1 MKLLLDTHIFI
12 WWADQ
17 PERLSPDALSALEDE
32 ANELLLSVASVWE
45 MQIKIQL
52 GKLKL
57 SLPLK
62 ELVKNQQETN
72 DLTVSPVALPH
83 VLALDA
89 LPFHHK
95 DPFDRL
101 LIAQSIAEGLTI
113 VTADSQFSAYSVTCC
128 SDQRNG
134 QFCAP
139 FLWLLFKLKARHFHL
154 DIRAGVGIAHAVQG
168 DVYRQGLVGC
178 ELGLSTGNYHDG
190 ALFHR
195 LSIIVDNSAAYLE
208 SGQSLSG

>member
-17 PERLSPDALSALEDE
+17 PEKLPPAALSALEDD

-62 ELVKNQQETN
+62 ELVKNQQDTN
-72 DLTVSPVALPH
+72 DLRVSPVTLTH
-83 VLALDA
+83 VLALDS

-95 DPFDRL
+95 DPFDRV
-101 LIAQSIAEGLTI
+101 LIAQCMAEGLTI
-113 VTADSQFSAYSVTCC
+113 VTSDSQFAASSVK
-128 SDQRNG
+128 
-134 QFCAP
+134 
-139 FLWLLFKLKARHFHL
+139 LL
-154 DIRAGVGIAHAVQG
+154 Q
-168 DVYRQGLVGC
+168 
-178 ELGLSTGNYHDG
+178 
-190 ALFHR
+190 
-195 LSIIVDNSAAYLE
+195 
-208 SGQSLSG
+208 

>member
-17 PERLSPDALSALEDE
+17 PEKLSPAALSALEDE

-62 ELVKNQQETN
+62 DLIKNQQETN
-72 DLTVSPVALPH
+72 DLTVSPVALTH

-101 LIAQSIAEGLTI
+101 LIAQSIEEDLTL
-113 VTADSQFSAYSVTCC
+113 VTADSQFSAYSI
-128 SDQRNG
+128 N
-134 QFCAP
+134 
-139 FLWLLFKLKARHFHL
+139 LL
-154 DIRAGVGIAHAVQG
+154 Q
-168 DVYRQGLVGC
+168 
-178 ELGLSTGNYHDG
+178 
-190 ALFHR
+190 
-195 LSIIVDNSAAYLE
+195 
-208 SGQSLSG
+208 

>member
-17 PERLSPDALSALEDE
+17 PEKLSHAALSALQEE

-57 SLPLK
+57 SVPLK
-62 ELVKNQQETN
+62 ELVKTQQETN
-72 DLTVSPVALPH
+72 QLNLLPVELKH

-101 LIAQSIAEGLTI
+101 LMAQSIEEELTL
-113 VTADSQFSAYSVTCC
+113 VSADSQFSAYSV
-128 SDQRNG
+128 R
-134 QFCAP
+134 
-139 FLWLLFKLKARHFHL
+139 LL
-154 DIRAGVGIAHAVQG
+154 Q
-168 DVYRQGLVGC
+168 
-178 ELGLSTGNYHDG
+178 
-190 ALFHR
+190 
-195 LSIIVDNSAAYLE
+195 
-208 SGQSLSG
+208 

>member
-17 PERLSPDALSALEDE
+17 PEKLSPAALSALEDE
-32 ANELLLSVASVWE
+32 DNELVLSVASVWE

-72 DLTVSPVALPH
+72 DLMVSPVALTH

-101 LIAQSIAEGLTI
+101 LIAQSISDGLTV
-113 VTADSQFSAYSVTCC
+113 VTADSQFSAYSVK
-128 SDQRNG
+128 
-134 QFCAP
+134 
-139 FLWLLFKLKARHFHL
+139 LL
-154 DIRAGVGIAHAVQG
+154 Q
-168 DVYRQGLVGC
+168 
-178 ELGLSTGNYHDG
+178 
-190 ALFHR
+190 
-195 LSIIVDNSAAYLE
+195 
-208 SGQSLSG
+208 

>member
-57 SLPLK
+57 GLALK
-62 ELVKNQQETN
+62 ELIKNQQETN
-72 DLTVSPVALPH
+72 DLTVSPVTLTH

-101 LIAQSIAEGLTI
+101 LIAQSIAEKLTL
-113 VTADSQFSAYSVTCC
+113 VSADPQFSPYPVK
-128 SDQRNG
+128 
-134 QFCAP
+134 
-139 FLWLLFKLKARHFHL
+139 LL
-154 DIRAGVGIAHAVQG
+154 Q
-168 DVYRQGLVGC
+168 
-178 ELGLSTGNYHDG
+178 
-190 ALFHR
+190 
-195 LSIIVDNSAAYLE
+195 
-208 SGQSLSG
+208 

>member
-17 PERLSPDALSALEDE
+17 PEKLSPAALSALEDE

-72 DLTVSPVALPH
+72 DLTVSPVALTH

-101 LIAQSIAEGLTI
+101 LIAQGILEGLTV
-113 VTADSQFSAYSVTCC
+113 VTADSQFSAYSVK
-128 SDQRNG
+128 
-134 QFCAP
+134 
-139 FLWLLFKLKARHFHL
+139 LL
-154 DIRAGVGIAHAVQG
+154 
-168 DVYRQGLVGC
+168 
-178 ELGLSTGNYHDG
+178 E
-190 ALFHR
+190 
-195 LSIIVDNSAAYLE
+195 
-208 SGQSLSG
+208 

>member
-1 MKLLLDTHIFI
+1 MRLLLDTHIFI

-17 PERLSPDALSALEDE
+17 PERLSPAALSALEDD
-32 ANELLLSVASVWE
+32 ANELLLSVVSVWE

-62 ELVKNQQETN
+62 ELLKNQQETN
-72 DLTVSPVALPH
+72 DLTVSAVALTH

-101 LIAQSIAEGLTI
+101 LIAQSIEEGLTI
-113 VTADSQFSAYSVTCC
+113 VTADSKFSSYSVK
-128 SDQRNG
+128 
-134 QFCAP
+134 
-139 FLWLLFKLKARHFHL
+139 LL
-154 DIRAGVGIAHAVQG
+154 Q
-168 DVYRQGLVGC
+168 
-178 ELGLSTGNYHDG
+178 
-190 ALFHR
+190 
-195 LSIIVDNSAAYLE
+195 
-208 SGQSLSG
+208 

>member
-12 WWADQ
+12 WWADE
-17 PERLSPDALSALEDE
+17 PEKLSPATLSALEDE

-62 ELVKNQQETN
+62 ELVKTQQETN
-72 DLTVSPVALPH
+72 ELMVSPVALTH

-101 LIAQSIAEGLTI
+101 LIAQGIAEGLTI
-113 VTADSQFSAYSVTCC
+113 VTADSQFSAYSV
-128 SDQRNG
+128 N
-134 QFCAP
+134 
-139 FLWLLFKLKARHFHL
+139 LL
-154 DIRAGVGIAHAVQG
+154 Q
-168 DVYRQGLVGC
+168 
-178 ELGLSTGNYHDG
+178 
-190 ALFHR
+190 
-195 LSIIVDNSAAYLE
+195 
-208 SGQSLSG
+208 

>member
-17 PERLSPDALSALEDE
+17 PEKLSPDALSALEDE

-57 SLPLK
+57 HLPLK
-62 ELVKNQQETN
+62 ELVKNQQQTN
-72 DLTVSPVALPH
+72 DVTVSPVTLTH
-83 VLALDA
+83 VLAVGD

-101 LIAQSIAEGLTI
+101 LIAQGIHEDLTL
-113 VTADSQFSAYSVTCC
+113 VTADSQFSAYSVK
-128 SDQRNG
+128 
-134 QFCAP
+134 
-139 FLWLLFKLKARHFHL
+139 LL
-154 DIRAGVGIAHAVQG
+154 Q
-168 DVYRQGLVGC
+168 
-178 ELGLSTGNYHDG
+178 
-190 ALFHR
+190 
-195 LSIIVDNSAAYLE
+195 
-208 SGQSLSG
+208 

>member
-17 PERLSPDALSALEDE
+17 PEKLSRTTLSALEDE

-45 MQIKIQL
+45 MQIKILL

-57 SLPLK
+57 SLSLK
-62 ELVKNQQETN
+62 EILKNQQETN
-72 DLTVSPVALPH
+72 DLTVSPVTLTH

-101 LIAQSIAEGLTI
+101 LLAQSIEEDLTI
-113 VTADSQFSAYSVTCC
+113 VTADSQFSAYPVK
-128 SDQRNG
+128 
-134 QFCAP
+134 
-139 FLWLLFKLKARHFHL
+139 LL
-154 DIRAGVGIAHAVQG
+154 Q
-168 DVYRQGLVGC
+168 
-178 ELGLSTGNYHDG
+178 
-190 ALFHR
+190 
-195 LSIIVDNSAAYLE
+195 
-208 SGQSLSG
+208 